1 MMEKTLVVL
10 KPDAVRAGLERQ
22 IISRYQKAGLH
33 IVKRKEV
40 SPDKDFAGNHYAAT
54 ESQIVGM
61 GNKTLS
67 SAKELNKYDEM
78 IELFGTDDPR
88 KIGEELREWSLQ
100 FISSGKVVAFILE
113 GEDAIKTVRKITG
126 FTDPA
131 KADKGTIRADMSKDS
146 ILKANF
152 ERRACENLV
161 HASGDPEEAKREIA
175 LWFGMEEV

>member
-1 MMEKTLVVL
+1 MIEKTLVVL
-10 KPDAVRAGLERQ
+10 KPDAVKAGLERQ

-33 IVKRKEV
+33 VVKRKEV
-40 SPDKDFAGNHYAAT
+40 IPDRKLADNHYAAT
-54 ESQIVGM
+54 EPQIVGM
-61 GNKTLS
+61 GHKTLS
-67 SAKELNKYDEM
+67 SAKELGKFEEM
-78 IELFGTDDPR
+78 VELFGTDDPR

-113 GEDAIKTVRKITG
+113 GEDAIKTVRRITG
-126 FTDPA
+126 FTDPT
-131 KADKGTIRADMSKDS
+131 KADAGTIRADMSKDS
-146 ILKANF
+146 ISKANF